1 MHFEVRPVSRGNASF
16 GMPLRLACCATIEE
30 VAIATLP
37 RYFPSTSSE
46 RWIREGVVETAFR
59 RHYGDVYRFLL
70 RRTGD
75 PHEAEEL
82 GQRVFADAAAAE
94 QQLERDRRPLLP
106 WLLAVAQR
114 RWVDELR
121 RPYRR
126 QGSLETLGEGLAADE
141 RGSASESDLANVLQ
155 GAFTNLPSAQREVV
169 LRRLLHGQS
178 FREIAADLETTE
190 GAVKMRFRRGLEL
203 LRERLRDKGYAP

>member
-1 MHFEVRPVSRGNASF
+1 MGSYAKWF
-16 GMPLRLACCATIEE
+16 GVEIGVLR
-30 VAIATLP
+30 

-46 RWIREGVVETAFR
+46 RLIREDVVETAFR

-94 QQLERDRRPLLP
+94 QQLEQDRRPLLP

-121 RPYRR
+121 RRHR
-126 QGSLETLGEGLAADE
+126 QRGSLETLGEGLAADA
-141 RGSASESDLANVLQ
+141 RGSASESDLKNALH
-155 GAFTNLPSAQREVV
+155 GALANLPSAQREVV
-169 LRRLLHGQS
+169 LRRLLHGQPFS
-178 FREIAADLETTE
+178 EIAADLETTE

-203 LRERLRDKGYAP
+203 LRERLRDEGYAP

>member
-1 MHFEVRPVSRGNASF
+1 MEIK
-16 GMPLRLACCATIEE
+16 PLR
-30 VAIATLP
+30 
-37 RYFPSTSSE
+37 RYFPSTSNE
-46 RWIREGVVETAFR
+46 RWIKEDVVETAFR

-94 QQLERDRRPLLP
+94 HQLERDGRSLLP
-106 WLLAVAQR
+106 WLLAVAHR

-121 RPYRR
+121 RRHR
-126 QGSLETLGEGLAADE
+126 QQVSLETPEEGLSADG
-141 RGSASESDLANVLQ
+141 RGSVSEAELRSALRSALA
-155 GAFTNLPSAQREVV
+155 NLPSAQGEVV
-169 LRRLLHGQS
+169 LRRLLHGQTFS
-178 FREIAADLETTE
+178 DIAADLDTTE

-203 LRERLRDKGYAP
+203 LRERLQDQGYTP

>member
-1 MHFEVRPVSRGNASF
+1 MEIRA
-16 GMPLRLACCATIEE
+16 LR
-30 VAIATLP
+30 
-37 RYFPSTSSE
+37 RYFPSTSNE

-94 QQLERDRRPLLP
+94 HQLERDGRPLLP
-106 WLLAVAQR
+106 WLLAVAHR

-121 RPYRR
+121 RRDR
-126 QGSLETLGEGLAADE
+126 QQVSLETPEEGLAADR
-141 RGSASESDLANVLQ
+141 RGSSEADLRHALHSSL
-155 GAFTNLPSAQREVV
+155 ANLPSAQREVV
-169 LRRLLHGQS
+169 LRRLLHGQTFS
-178 FREIAADLETTE
+178 DMAADLDTTE

-203 LRERLRDKGYAP
+203 LRERLRDEGYAP

>member
-1 MHFEVRPVSRGNASF
+1 M
-16 GMPLRLACCATIEE
+16 LR
-30 VAIATLP
+30 
-37 RYFPSTSSE
+37 RYFSSTSSE
-46 RWIREGVVETAFR
+46 RLIREGVVETAFR

-94 QQLERDRRPLLP
+94 QQLEGDRRPLLP
-106 WLLAVAQR
+106 WLLAVAHR

-121 RPYRR
+121 RRHR
-126 QGSLETLGEGLAADE
+126 QQGSLETLGEGLAADE
-141 RGSASESDLANVLQ
+141 RVAVSESDLENALHF
-155 GAFTNLPSAQREVV
+155 ALANLPSAQREVV
-169 LRRLLHGQS
+169 LRRLLHGQPFS
-178 FREIAADLETTE
+178 EVAADLGTTE

-203 LRERLRDKGYAP
+203 LRERLRDEGYAP